1 MSANQSS
8 SQKSPSVGERLQR
21 KLAKIKA
28 DQRKKFLNE
37 NIIRLEK
44 NGDLSYEA
52 VRTYSVPTARSD
64 DHPNSYTETPAS
76 IKNGQQF
83 EPLTSPSDPGTDP
96 VSPSE
101 VPTPQDVTV
110 SEPTD
115 EQAAGTL

>member
-8 SQKSPSVGERLQR
+8 LQKSLSDRLER

-28 DQRKKFLNE
+28 AQRKKFLNE

-52 VRTYSVPTARSD
+52 VRAYSVPTARSD

-101 VPTPQDVTV
+101 VP
-110 SEPTD
+110 
-115 EQAAGTL
+115 